1 MYRSKVI
8 LFCCCVAALILLGY
22 LFNQFHRF
30 DVVNASNEDEITDI
44 KEDAWLSVNGL
55 SASVYSS
62 VSNILSSTG
71 GVTQSQKLLLELSE
85 KFLTLEYNH
94 RSCEEIRN
102 IVIRYEEVVLYLC
115 LGLVKSGAPKA
126 DIESLIIDAY
136 KQLYSIKSNLE
147 RKESENKSLEKE
159 SAKRVIETELKT
171 YERFFETVGIR
182 LVFEKFGKLAQE
194 EFLRKW
200 EIEKLRVSK
209 FNTLVAPCKIL
220 VR

>member
-8 LFCCCVAALILLGY
+8 LFCCCVAALIMLGY

-71 GVTQSQKLLLELSE
+71 GVAQSQKPLLELSE

-147 RKESENKSLEKE
+147 KKESENKSLEKE

-182 LVFEKFGKLAQE
+182 LVFEKF
-194 EFLRKW
+194 
-200 EIEKLRVSK
+200 
-209 FNTLVAPCKIL
+209 
-220 VR
+220 